1 MADDEQSEHAGGCA
15 VAAVGGQSPSVVRAA
30 DERTNVIDIQSPH
43 EHDSSAT
50 IQLGDVTPHNWKE
63 TKQLEEAI
71 FSRAHDG
78 RLYTR
83 KADGEALAK
92 VVHFN
97 DHPVGLILCS
107 LRTTNGRK
115 QLHIH
120 AIGVLAP
127 YRRFG
132 LAGMLMNSAFGFCDE
147 DRTIKC
153 VDLHVRVDN
162 ASAIRFYERF
172 GFTTMSLSKNHYP
185 NETPSDA
192 FLMEKAVN
200 CFED

>member
-1 MADDEQSEHAGGCA
+1 MADDEKSEDARRCA
-15 VAAVGGQSPSVVRAA
+15 LADAGGQSSSFVLAA
-30 DERTNVIDIQSPH
+30 EGRTNMIGMRSPH
-43 EHDSSAT
+43 EHDASAT
-50 IQLGDVTPHNWKE
+50 IKLCDVTPHNWKE

-71 FSRAHDG
+71 FARSHDE
-78 RLYTR
+78 RLYTI
-83 KADGEALAK
+83 KADGEAFAK
-92 VVHFN
+92 VAHVN
-97 DHPVGLILCS
+97 DRAVGLVLCS
-107 LRTTNGRK
+107 LRTTNDRK

-132 LAGMLMNSAFGFCDE
+132 VAGMLMNSALGFCDG
-147 DRTIKC
+147 DRAIKC

-172 GFTTMSLSKNHYP
+172 GFTKISLSKDHYP

-192 FLMEKAVN
+192 FLMEKSIN
-200 CFED
+200 RFED